1 MLTRRTW
8 QVIGLFLWVGTTTS
22 AHAQSEPGGPQAAPD
37 PNAPVT
43 APSDQEQSN
52 ALDDEAR
59 ERFSLGRTFYE
70 AGRFQQAAEEFAEAY
85 RLSGRPQ
92 LLYNLY
98 VANRDAGN
106 WQAATD
112 SLRGYLDKVPD
123 APDSITLRARL
134 ASLEIQNEQRKREQA
149 EAASAR
155 KRATPVLTR
164 TEKIHSPVPW
174 IVTASGGALL
184 VGSIVTGVMAK
195 KKDADLDDD
204 CADEGTICP
213 AWRRDDANK
222 AYSLA
227 IGTDVLWTV
236 GAATA
241 LTGIVLWWTG
251 ALDKERQVPI
261 ASLGV
266 TQHGVSG
273 ALTVRY

>member
-1 MLTRRTW
+1 VLTRRTW
-8 QVIGLFLWVGTTTS
+8 QAVGLWILVGVTTP
-22 AHAQSEPGGPQAAPD
+22 AHAQTNPGGQAAPD
-37 PNAPVT
+37 PNAPVA

-70 AGRFQQAAEEFAEAY
+70 AGRFQQAAEEFGEAY

-106 WQAATD
+106 WQEATD
-112 SLRGYLDKVPD
+112 ALRGYLDKVPD

-134 ASLEIQNEQRKREQA
+134 ASLEMQNEKRKREQA
-149 EAASAR
+149 EAESAR
-155 KRATPVLTR
+155 KRATPPLTR
-164 TEKIHSPVPW
+164 REKIRSPVPL
-174 IVTASGGALL
+174 ILTATGGALL

-195 KKDADLDDD
+195 NKDDDLDTV
-204 CADEGTICP
+204 CADGGKVCP
-213 AWRRDDANK
+213 EWRKDDANK

-227 IGTDVLWTV
+227 IGTDVLWTL

-261 ASLGV
+261 ASVGV